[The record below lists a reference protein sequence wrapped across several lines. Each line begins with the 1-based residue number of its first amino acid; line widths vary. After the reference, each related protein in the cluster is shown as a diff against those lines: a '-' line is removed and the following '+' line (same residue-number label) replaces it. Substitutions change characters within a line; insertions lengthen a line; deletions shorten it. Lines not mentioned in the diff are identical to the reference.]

1 MHLMIYV
8 FYSWKFVLFDSLHS
22 LPMLSMPYPLPLTT
36 INLFSVSMSWVSCF
50 VVCVLDFTYKW
61 DHLVSVFLWFV
72 SITPTSFIHAVA
84 NGKIAFFLW
93 LNNIPLYKYHILY
106 VHSYIHGYMDCFRI
120 VAIVNNAVMNLSLWI
135 FLWNSYFIS
144 FRYI

>member
-1 MHLMIYV
+1 M
-8 FYSWKFVLFDSLHS
+8 
-22 LPMLSMPYPLPLTT
+22 
-36 INLFSVSMSWVSCF
+36 
-50 VVCVLDFTYKW
+50 
-61 DHLVSVFLWFV
+61 
-72 SITPTSFIHAVA
+72 PTSFIHVVA

-106 VHSYIHGYMDCFRI
+106 IHSSIHGYIGCFHI
-120 VAIVNNAVMNLSLWI
+120 VDIVNDAVMNLSLRV